1 MRRRLVQALDL
12 APLIIAA
19 CGAPDTP
26 VTGDPGDPRASQTP
40 GAPTADGV
48 LTIAPGAVD
57 GPPMQIADALAA
69 ASGEPVLVSGALFV
83 DAAGEVRLCSMMAE
97 SFPPQCGGER
107 LEVVGLDLST
117 IPDLEAAN
125 GVQWAEGVELTGTID

>member
-1 MRRRLVQALDL
+1 MRRRLVLALAL

-26 VTGDPGDPRASQTP
+26 VTVDPGASQAP